1 MNKIWLKA
9 ATIRAVRSFA
19 QGALA
24 ALGTGAVF
32 TTVDW
37 LTVLSTA
44 ALAALVSVLMSLAG
58 LPEAKPDIMA
68 GAGETFD
75 LCGADRPGKCVGSI
89 AEIMEGMGIGNIA
102 PPSPND
108 NTPDGGTP
116 NAGTPD
122 SGAVN
127 VEIPDTGV
135 PNDSPPDDKSPDNT
149 PDDEAPPAAAAPS
162 HGKEEASDDGE
173 AV

>member
-9 ATIRAVRSFA
+9 AAVRAVRSFA

-24 ALGTGAVF
+24 ALGTGAAF

-44 ALAALVSVLMSLAG
+44 ALAALVSVLMSFAG

-89 AEIMEGMGIGNIA
+89 AEIMESMGIGNIS
-102 PPSPND
+102 PPSLND
-108 NTPDGGTP
+108 SAPD
-116 NAGTPD
+116 
-122 SGAVN
+122 V
-127 VEIPDTGV
+127 GV
-135 PNDSPPDDKSPDNT
+135 PDNVTTDDKSPDNI
-149 PDDEAPPAAAAPS
+149 PDDDSPPVAADPS